1 MNRWNF
7 GKVTPCEF
15 AVFLAV
21 GQKYYLTK
29 PRFKA
34 DFGSFCDPRQRTTF
48 NFATLRGA
56 IGWKTATTPMTAR
69 SADFADGRAAFAERR
84 KPVFVGQ

>member
-34 DFGSFCDPRQRTTF
+34 DFGSFCDPRQRTIF
-48 NFATLRGA
+48 FIEINDLWRMP
-56 IGWKTATTPMTAR
+56 IK
-69 SADFADGRAAFAERR
+69 
-84 KPVFVGQ
+84 